1 MSTTDQIPDLFPDL
15 PDPATPAQ
23 IVEATP
29 WARRTLDRHIASGRL
44 PAYRLGNRLLIR
56 KCDLLGLV
64 EKVRAAS

>member
-1 MSTTDQIPDLFPDL
+1 MSTTDIPDLFPDL

-56 KCDLLGLV
+56 KSDLLGLV